1 VLPRSR
7 ELSSIDWRTL
17 AITTAASLVLIIGGS
32 ALSAAYTADARPLD
46 ATAYV
51 LLTLGGLAIGL
62 ALQWPL
68 PALVLASAAT
78 SIFYSLDYSHASPLF
93 LSVLAI
99 LFIGAT
105 AHQIKR
111 SLLIGLVAF
120 ATAVGQHVITDG
132 LAGLNAALLANIGWI
147 AAAVLAGHAFAA
159 QRDYVV
165 AMRERA
171 LHAEQT
177 RELEAQR
184 RVTEERLR
192 IARELHDVVSHTIS
206 VINVQAGVAAHV
218 IEQHPDKAAAALET
232 IRDASK
238 EALRELRG
246 ILSVLRQV
254 DDGDDMQPAPGLADL
269 DQLVRATT
277 QAGLRVTL
285 TTSGPASH
293 LSPTV
298 ELATYRII
306 QESLTNALRYAGGGC
321 VAVKLAY
328 ERDYLTVEVD
338 DSGGSRREPIAGGG
352 HGIMGMRERASAVG
366 GTLEAGPRVDG
377 GFHVRAMLPV
387 QA

>member
-1 VLPRSR
+1 VVLLVGGTG
-7 ELSSIDWRTL
+7 LSD
-17 AITTAASLVLIIGGS
+17 
-32 ALSAAYTADARPLD
+32 AYTASARALD
-46 ATAYV
+46 ATGYA

-62 ALQWPL
+62 ALKWPL
-68 PALVLASAAT
+68 PALLLALAAT
-78 SIFYSLDYSHASPLF
+78 SIFYSSGYSHASPLF
-93 LSVLAI
+93 LSVLVI

-105 AHQIKR
+105 AHQIRR

-120 ATAVGQHVITDG
+120 ATAVGQHVLTEG

-159 QRDYVV
+159 QRDYVL

-177 RELEAQR
+177 RELEAER

-246 ILSVLRQV
+246 ILNVLRQV
-254 DDGDDMQPAPGLADL
+254 DDRDDLRPAPGLADL
-269 DQLVRATT
+269 DQLVRTT
-277 QAGLRVTL
+277 SEAGLRVTL
-285 TTSGPASH
+285 TTSGQASH
-293 LSPTV
+293 VSPTV
-298 ELATYRII
+298 ELATYRIV

-328 ERDYLTVEVD
+328 DRDCLTVEVD
-338 DSGGSRREPIAGGG
+338 DSGGSRREPAAGGG

-366 GTLEAGPRVDG
+366 GTLEAGPRADG
-377 GFHVRAMLPV
+377 GFLVRAILPV